1 VARVSLRERLTAGG
15 PFGAGVD
22 DSRLS
27 LRTVVLALLCLATL
41 SFAAATLNSTT
52 SPNTGLGSLG
62 GGDQLGGQSEPVET
76 PTGDGGGERWS
87 IVDLGAGSSQV
98 DLCVSAL
105 SSPLVQ
111 VVLLLGLLGVFLAGR
126 WYDDAAM
133 GLGWAVLVGYP
144 GFFVYLLLTSCQ
156 SGRPGELLDMTSSG
170 NPSQE
175 GGGLMG
181 GGEAIAQP
189 SLISQFLLVGVLGL
203 LAVVAIL
210 VLTGDHDQTVAD
222 GADGEGEEDAA
233 DPVDV
238 AAVGEAA
245 GRAADRIEETDE
257 GESFEN
263 EVYRAWAEMTDS
275 LTVDHPES
283 STPGEFAAAAVD
295 AGLEREDVEQLTRL
309 FADVRYGGAEATAD
323 REQAAVD
330 TLRRIEATYAGDPGE
345 TEGDS

>member
-1 VARVSLRERLTAGG
+1 
-15 PFGAGVD
+15 VD

-27 LRTVVLALLCLATL
+27 PRTVVLALLCLATL

-52 SPNTGLGSLG
+52 SPTTGLGSFG
-62 GGDQLGGQSEPVET
+62 ASDQLGGDSEPVET
-76 PTGDGGGERWS
+76 PTGDGADERWS
-87 IVDLGAGSSQV
+87 FIDLGAGASQV
-98 DLCVSAL
+98 DLCISAL
-105 SSPLVQ
+105 SRPLVQ
-111 VVLLLGLLGVFLAGR
+111 VALLLGLLGVFLAGR

-144 GFFVYLLLTSCQ
+144 GFFVYLLLTSCN
-156 SGRPGELLDMTSSG
+156 SRPPGELLDMPSSG

-181 GGEAIAQP
+181 GGEALAPP
-189 SLISQFLLVGVLGL
+189 SLLSQFLLVAVFGL
-203 LAVVAIL
+203 LAVVAVL

-222 GADGEGEEDAA
+222 GADGEGEDEAA
-233 DPVDV
+233 DPADV

-245 GRAADRIEETDE
+245 GRAADRIEETDD

-283 STPGEFAAAAVD
+283 STPGEFAAAAVE
-295 AGLEREDVEQLTRL
+295 AGMDREDVERLTRL
-309 FADVRYGGAEATAD
+309 FADVRYGGAEATAG
-323 REQAAVD
+323 REQAAVE
-330 TLRRIEATYAGDPGE
+330 TLRRIEAAYAED
-345 TEGDS
+345 DS

>member
-1 VARVSLRERLTAGG
+1 
-15 PFGAGVD
+15 VD

-52 SPNTGLGSLG
+52 SPNTGLGSFG
-62 GGDQLGGQSEPVET
+62 AGDQLGGESEPVET
-76 PTGDGGGERWS
+76 PTGDGAGERWS
-87 IVDLGAGSSQV
+87 FLDLGAGASQA

-111 VVLLLGLLGVFLAGR
+111 IALLLGLVGVFLAGR

-133 GLGWAVLVGYP
+133 GLGWALLVGYP

-156 SGRPGELLDMTSSG
+156 SRPPGELLDMPSAG
-170 NPSQE
+170 RPSQE

-181 GGEAIAQP
+181 GGEAVAPP
-189 SLISQFLLVGVLGL
+189 SLLSQFLLVGVLAL
-203 LAVVAIL
+203 LVVVGIL
-210 VLTGDHDQTVAD
+210 VLTGDHDQTVPD
-222 GADGEGEEDAA
+222 GADGDGGEEASEEA
-233 DPVDV
+233 VDV
-238 AAVGEAA
+238 AAVGAAA
-245 GRAADRIEETDE
+245 GRAADRIEETEDE
-257 GESFEN
+257 ESFEN

-295 AGLEREDVEQLTRL
+295 AGLERDDVERLTRL

-323 REQAAVD
+323 RERTAVE
-330 TLRRIEATYAGDPGE
+330 TLRRIETAYAEDD
-345 TEGDS
+345 T